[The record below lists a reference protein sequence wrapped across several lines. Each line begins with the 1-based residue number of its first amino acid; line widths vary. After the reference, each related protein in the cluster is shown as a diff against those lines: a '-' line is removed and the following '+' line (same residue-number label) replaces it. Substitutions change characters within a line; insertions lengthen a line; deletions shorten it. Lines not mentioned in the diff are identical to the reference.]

1 MLHPKKVGTLPV
13 GEDSEEQKQTN
24 EIKIAI
30 PLLDALDIEG
40 KNITA
45 DALHTQANFAD
56 YIVQQRNAH
65 YFLIAKNN
73 QPTLRSDIEFYFRNI
88 DSKPEDVDVSSG
100 EHGRIETRSIW
111 TATELNGY
119 LNFPHV
125 AQAFMI
131 KRETIEKKTGKVSSE
146 IVYGITSKPSEQ
158 ASPNMIQNTI
168 RKHWT
173 VENSCHYILDWNYDE
188 DRCRIRTGYGPENV
202 ARLRKFAIGLIKSKT
217 TDGVAQKMRELFR
230 NTRAVL
236 DYLKM
241 TKNSQAARQ

>member
-1 MLHPKKVGTLPV
+1 MLHPKKVGTLPL
-13 GEDSEEQKQTN
+13 GEDSDEQKQTN
-24 EIKIAI
+24 EIKIVI
-30 PLLDALDIEG
+30 PLLDALEIEG
-40 KNITA
+40 KNITV
-45 DALHTQANFAD
+45 DALHTQAGFAD
-56 YIVQQRNAH
+56 YIARRRKAH

-73 QPTLRSDIEFYFRNI
+73 QRTLRSDIEFFFSNI
-88 DSKPEDVDVSSG
+88 DSEPEDLNVSSG

-111 TATELNGY
+111 TTSELNGY

-131 KRETIEKKTGKVSSE
+131 KRETIEKKTGKITSE
-146 IVYGITSKPSEQ
+146 IVYGITSRPSEE

-188 DRCRIRTGYGPENV
+188 DRCRIRKGYGPENV
-202 ARLRKFAIGLIKSKT
+202 ARLRKFAIGLIKSKKA
-217 TDGVAQKMRELFR
+217 DSVAQKMRELFR
-230 NTRAVL
+230 NTRSVL

-241 TKNSQAARQ
+241 TKNSRAARQ

>member
-45 DALHTQANFAD
+45 DALHTQTDFAD

-88 DSKPEDVDVSSG
+88 DSEPEDVDVSSG
-100 EHGRIETRSIW
+100 KHGRIETRSIW
-111 TATELNGY
+111 TTTELNGY

-131 KRETIEKKTGKVSSE
+131 KRETIKKKTGRVSSE
-146 IVYGITSKPSEQ
+146 IVYGVTSRPSEE
-158 ASPNMIQNTI
+158 ASPNIIQNTI

-188 DRCRIRTGYGPENV
+188 DRCRIRKGYGPENV
-202 ARLRKFAIGLIKSKT
+202 SRLRKFAIGLIKSKKE
-217 TDGVAQKMRELFR
+217 DGVAQKMRELFR

-241 TKNSQAARQ
+241 TKNYQATRQ